1 MESPSE
7 PLEQN
12 MKGDLDQ
19 LEEIPSLPTVIPR
32 LLSTLNEPDS
42 SAEDV
47 GKVLQMDP
55 GLTAKVFKLINSSY
69 YGLRREIN
77 SIQEAVS
84 YIGFDTIRNLALT
97 TGVIEQFSKYLSQ
110 REGTI
115 RLNWF
120 KLWKYSIASGIAAE
134 TVGRH
139 LEFSD
144 HENAMASG
152 ILHRLGLVVLQSH
165 FDEYM
170 NEIVE
175 QQRRSPG
182 PLLAIEREILGV
194 DEQQIGLWLTEQ
206 WDFPDS
212 IASGIGYHDRPLEF
226 PAESYADNIRKIPL
240 LVNVGKNM
248 AHKAGHSLQ
257 IERQEPVLNPKL
269 LGELGIDQREMTALM
284 DQFRENL
291 DNASVFMEIIEELE
305 E

>member
-1 MESPSE
+1 MEAPSE
-7 PLEQN
+7 TLEEHL
-12 MKGDLDQ
+12 DDELDQ
-19 LEEIPSLPTVIPR
+19 LDDIPSLPTVIPR
-32 LLSTLNEPDS
+32 LLSTLNEPESD
-42 SAEDV
+42 AEDV
-47 GKVLQMDP
+47 GEVLQLDP
-55 GLTAKVFKLINSSY
+55 GLTAKVFKMINSSY

-84 YIGFDTIRNLALT
+84 YLGFETIRNLALT
-97 TGVIEQFSKYLSQ
+97 TGVIERFSEYLSQ

-120 KLWKYSIASGIAAE
+120 ELWKYSIATGIAAE

-139 LEFSD
+139 LEFSN

-165 FDEYM
+165 LDEHM
-170 NEIVE
+170 DEIVQE
-175 QQRRSPG
+175 QRRNPG
-182 PLLAIEREILGV
+182 PLIAVERDVLGV
-194 DEQQIGLWLTEQ
+194 DEQHIGLWLTDE

-226 PAESYADNIRKIPL
+226 PEDSYDENIRRIPL
-240 LVNVGKNM
+240 LVKIGKNM

-257 IERQEPVLNPKL
+257 LEREEPVLNPKL
-269 LGELGIDQREMTALM
+269 LREVGIRQRDMTNLM
-284 DQFRENL
+284 DQFRQNL
-291 DNASVFMEIIEELE
+291 DDARVFMEIIEELE